1 MSRISNTRSLDAGAA
16 LATTSPLD
24 GVRRLHIWRGAS
36 GRRYI
41 HGVFGLL
48 DCPEVEHA
56 AYVLVRRTAEG
67 RREALRIDRTAD
79 IAPSLNLAEIRRHAA
94 VLGANEVHVHGL
106 ARGEAAR
113 ATLMFDLRA
122 GQFGT
127 LAAQADIARPIA
139 TCAG

>member
-56 AYVLVRRTAEG
+56 AYVLVRRSADG
-67 RREALRIDRTAD
+67 RREALRIDRTND
-79 IAPSLNLAEIRRHAA
+79 VAPSLNLADIRRQAA

-106 ARGEAAR
+106 AQGEMAR
-113 ATLMFDLRA
+113 ATLMYDLRA

-127 LAAQADIARPIA
+127 LSAEPDLARPA
-139 TCAG
+139 ASCAN